1 MSSTSMEMSYT
12 SSTVRR
18 EEIVSVEP
26 TAAFRWLKKG
36 FDDFT
41 REPGLSLLYGGLF
54 AALCATVYGLVM
66 NAPWYAL
73 AYLTGLIVI
82 GPFLAAGLYVASRDM
97 ESGNSASISASFR
110 LLQKRSTYLA
120 LFSLMLSLVM
130 AAWVRFSALLFAIQ
144 LNSLNPAPSMQT
156 FTGMLSTPDGLAT
169 LAFFVGIGLLLV
181 SVVFVISAV
190 AVPMIIDRD
199 ADFISAIQTSAK
211 AVAKNPLAM
220 LVWAVLIVALTTM
233 GIAMAFVGLAVIFP
247 ILGYATWHSYRE
259 LVK

>member
-18 EEIVSVEP
+18 DEIVSVEP
-26 TAAFRWLKKG
+26 TAAFRWLRKG
-36 FDDFT
+36 FDDFS
-41 REPGLSLLYGGLF
+41 RVPGLSLLYGGLF
-54 AALCATVYGLVM
+54 AALCGTVYVLAM

-73 AYLTGLIVI
+73 AYLTGLVMI

-97 ESGNSASISASFR
+97 ASGNSASISGSFR

-120 LFSLMLSLVM
+120 LFSLLLSLVM

-144 LNSLNPAPSMQT
+144 LNTLNPDPSMQT
-156 FTGMLSTPDGLAT
+156 FTGLFSTPDGLAT

-199 ADFISAIQTSAK
+199 ADFISAMQTSAK

-220 LVWAVLIVALTTM
+220 LVWAIIIVALTAI
-233 GIAMAFVGLAVIFP
+233 GIATAFVGLAVIFP